1 MSIKAKFVTTA
12 ALTAAITTGLAAPAI
27 AAPAHPAAAAP
38 ASAGTAST
46 NTASTGTASTGTV
59 TEEQWLTDVSTA
71 IAPARAY
78 VEQRTAQPTD
88 QHLAIVFDID
98 NTTLATHFHPFTM
111 PGIAPVVQLA
121 QYAHSRGVAL
131 IFVTARLD
139 FIDPITRH
147 SLAEA
152 GYTVDELR
160 GRDVSDLFEPVQQF
174 KTNQRIKVEN
184 EGYTIIANIGNNW
197 TDINGG
203 HAEQTFK
210 LPDYN
215 GLLS

>member
-1 MSIKAKFVTTA
+1 MSTKAKLIAAA
-12 ALTAAITTGLAAPAI
+12 ALTAALTTGLATPAI
-27 AAPAHPAAAAP
+27 AAPATPAQPTAAVAAAT
-38 ASAGTAST
+38 SS
-46 NTASTGTASTGTV
+46 STV
-59 TEEQWLTDVSTA
+59 TEAQWLSDVSAA
-71 IAPARAY
+71 IAPAAAY
-78 VEQRTAQPTD
+78 VQQRTAEPTD
-88 QHLAIVFDID
+88 QKLAIVFDID

-121 QYAHSRGVAL
+121 QYAHAHGVAL

-147 SLAEA
+147 SLSEA

-160 GRDVSDLFEPVQQF
+160 GRDFGDLFEPVQQF
-174 KTNQRIKVEN
+174 KTNQRIQVED

-197 TDINGG
+197 TDLNGG

>member
-12 ALTAAITTGLAAPAI
+12 ALTLAITTGLATPAL
-27 AAPAHPAAAAP
+27 AAPAHPTAAAP
-38 ASAGTAST
+38 ASAD
-46 NTASTGTASTGTV
+46 TV
-59 TEEQWLTDVSTA
+59 TEAQWLTDVSTA

-78 VEQRTAQPTD
+78 VEQRTAEPTGRHD
-88 QHLAIVFDID
+88 AIVFDID

-111 PGIAPVVQLA
+111 PGIAPVVRLA
-121 QYAHSRGVAL
+121 QYAHSRGVAI
-131 IFVTARLD
+131 IFVTARVD

-147 SLAEA
+147 SLSEA

-160 GRDVSDLFEPVQQF
+160 GRDFSDLFEPVQQF
-174 KTNQRIKVEN
+174 KTNERIMVEN
-184 EGYTIIANIGNNW
+184 EGYTIIANVGNNW
-197 TDINGG
+197 TDLDGG